1 MSWTDRGTGKYR
13 AVFDSPGVAQGSAL
27 FRAVAWCDIYKE
39 VYGAER
45 KEMSPVIVFRHEAIP
60 LIMSHAYW
68 ERFEIGKELK
78 IRDEKGHKWAKANP
92 LSNYVMAS

>member
-1 MSWTDRGTGKYR
+1 
-13 AVFDSPGVAQGSAL
+13 
-27 FRAVAWCDIYKE
+27 
-39 VYGAER
+39 
-45 KEMSPVIVFRHEAIP
+45 MSPVIVFRHEAIP